1 MSARHSSPARAG
13 PPATSASPG
22 WRLPAWASKAAEG
35 ANRLASSRLARTL
48 VSVAILA
55 AAALL
60 IRGELK
66 SSKFADVTHAIA
78 STPRWAIAASLGF
91 TVATYLC
98 EAVLEW
104 HVLKFIGEPLALGR
118 TLLAASAS
126 SALSIAMGFGIA
138 SGTAAR
144 LRFYAFAQLSAADVA
159 KITALVSGAIFLA
172 GLAALGLSG
181 FFGLST
187 IGAILHW
194 PGWGVAV
201 LSAVLLA
208 AVPGWFLVLRRF
220 RGEDPDAMDGK
231 GRAITLACGLGN
243 WVFQGA
249 AMFILSAH
257 HLSDFAG
264 FFAAFTLA
272 SLFGS
277 ALGVPADLGVLEA
290 AVMGSHSLGS
300 AHQAAAALVLYRV
313 IFQLIP
319 LILAV
324 IAMGGRQI
332 MKLVHR

>member
-1 MSARHSSPARAG
+1 MSAPKPASAHGAASRSAPMPGLHLPPWAAG
-13 PPATSASPG
+13 
-22 WRLPAWASKAAEG
+22 AAQTV
-35 ANRLASSRLARTL
+35 NRLASSKLARTL
-48 VSVAILA
+48 VTVVILA

-66 SSKFADVTHAIA
+66 SSRFADVTK
-78 STPRWAIAASLGF
+78 AIAATPPWALAASAGF
-91 TVATYLC
+91 TIATYLC

-104 HVLKFIGEPLALGR
+104 HVLKFIGKPLALGR
-118 TLLAASAS
+118 TVLAASAS

-144 LRFYAFAQLSAADVA
+144 LRFYTFAHLSAADVA

-172 GLAALGLSG
+172 GLGALGVSG

-194 PGWGVAV
+194 PHWSVAV

-220 RGEDPDAMDGK
+220 RGKDPDAMDGK
-231 GRAITLACGLGN
+231 GRAITLACGVGN

-249 AMFILSAH
+249 AMFVLASH
-257 HLSDFAG
+257 HLDDFPG

-290 AVMGSHSLGS
+290 AVMGSRSLGS
-300 AHQAAAALVLYRV
+300 AHQAAAALVLFRV

-332 MKLVHR
+332 ARLVKH

>member
-1 MSARHSSPARAG
+1 MSAHKAAPARATPSG
-13 PPATSASPG
+13 SASSG
-22 WRLPAWASKAAEG
+22 RLPSWATGAAQA
-35 ANRLASSRLARTL
+35 ANRLASSKLARTL
-48 VSVAILA
+48 VTVVILA

-66 SSKFADVTHAIA
+66 SSRFADVTK
-78 STPRWAIAASLGF
+78 AIAATPPWALAASAAF

-98 EAVLEW
+98 EALLEW
-104 HVLKFIGEPLALGR
+104 RVLKFIGKPLPLGR
-118 TLLAASAS
+118 TLFAASAS

-172 GLAALGLSG
+172 GLGALGLSG

-194 PGWGVAV
+194 PQWGVAI

-208 AVPGWFLVLRRF
+208 IVPGWFLVLRRF
-220 RGEDPDAMDGK
+220 RGKDPDAMDGK

-249 AMFILSAH
+249 AMFVLAAH
-257 HLSDFAG
+257 HPGDFPG

-332 MKLVHR
+332 AKLVRH